1 MCWNLG
7 WQEKWELFSQCAIK
21 TIFTD
26 HTFFNISAEKQLLP
40 SWQYSLGET
49 MKPQITYRSENYK
62 KTMVVTMLY
71 LLLSGAGIW
80 RLGSSKHL
88 LPGLCWCGE
97 CEWGEDWR
105 SQWHLQ
111 GLRLPSWPPWGKLSS
126 TCRARITL
134 LVPPRGRHMTRARC
148 DLPTTS
154 GMLRSSG
161 WSSLR
166 PTPHRLPTYWP
177 PLQNEFLS
185 KCKMYLSQIEK
196 CIFLK
201 LQYIFVSNFKIY
213 LSPIAKCIC
222 LKLQNVFVSNWK
234 FYLSQFAKHIL

>member
-1 MCWNLG
+1 MFQRRSNCSPSDNIHWGKPWSHKLPTG
-7 WQEKWELFSQCAIK
+7 PK
-21 TIFTD
+21 TTNRTWVVKD
-26 HTFFNISAEKQLLP
+26 L
-40 SWQYSLGET
+40 
-49 MKPQITYRSENYK
+49 YRHI
-62 KTMVVTMLY
+62 L
-71 LLLSGAGIW
+71 GAGIW

-111 GLRLPSWPPWGKLSS
+111 GLRLPSWPPWGKLSP

-222 LKLQNVFVSNWK
+222 LKLQNVFISNCK
-234 FYLSQFAKHIL
+234 LYLSQIAKCICLKLQNEFVSNCNFYSHWN